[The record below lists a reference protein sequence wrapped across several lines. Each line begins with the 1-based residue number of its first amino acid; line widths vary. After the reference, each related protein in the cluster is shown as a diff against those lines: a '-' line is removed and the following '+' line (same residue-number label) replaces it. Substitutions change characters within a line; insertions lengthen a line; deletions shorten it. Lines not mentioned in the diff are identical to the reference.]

1 MTAVHKGFTPAIVS
15 ILILLC
21 AANAFA
27 ATRYIVTNDD
37 VSGAN
42 TATFYLVSGSPTNPT
57 ITQKKT
63 VQTGG
68 KGLGGGYFAATGV
81 AFLNDGQEECIFVA
95 DSGSSDIAGFLASTR
110 QLTGNFKG
118 SRGDSG
124 GLNGVTLAANNKY
137 LYASFTGTFTIAAF
151 QVQSGCTLKFLKDV
165 DAVGLGFGS
174 AGPMAVHGNL
184 LVVAFGDSTIESFDI
199 STGVPVPNG
208 DLQLSTGSKTG
219 NLPSGVEITQ
229 DGHYALFGDVSSTA
243 TVEVSDISSG
253 KLTMTVPYS
262 LGTGDADTIRLS
274 PGESLL
280 YIANNKQGTV
290 TAAFF
295 DKTAGTLTP
304 GCVSVPLRGFNNN
317 WIYEG
322 NIKTATNAG
331 IGGALYVA
339 EDGQSSGI
347 GIVQVSANGSSCT
360 LTESADSPVPDS
372 NSQSLRALGTYPPR
386 AF

>member
-1 MTAVHKGFTPAIVS
+1 MRPLQKYFTPAIV
-15 ILILLC
+15 LILVFLC
-21 AANAFA
+21 SANSVAAA
-27 ATRYIVTNDD
+27 RYLVTNDD
-37 VSGAN
+37 VPGAN
-42 TATFYLVSGSPTNPT
+42 TATLYLVSGSPTNPT
-57 ITQKKT
+57 ITQKK
-63 VQTGG
+63 VVPTGG

-81 AFLNDGQEECIFVA
+81 ALVNDGQEECMFVS
-95 DSGSSDIAGFLASTR
+95 DSGSSDIAGFVASTQ

-124 GLNGVTLAANNKY
+124 GLNGVTLAASNKY

-199 STGVPVPNG
+199 STGLPVPNG

-253 KLTMTVPYS
+253 KLTTTVPYA

-274 PGESLL
+274 PDESLL
-280 YIANNKQGTV
+280 YVANNKQGTV

-295 DKTAGTLTP
+295 DKVGGTLTP
-304 GCVSVPLRGFNNN
+304 GCVSSPLRGFNTR

-322 NIKTATNAG
+322 NVKTATNAG
-331 IGGALYVA
+331 IGGTLYVA

-347 GIVQVSANGSSCT
+347 GIVQVSSDGSSCT
-360 LTESADSPVPDS
+360 LTESANSPVSDA